1 MPTGAGDQ
9 SGPDLF
15 AEYRPRQAQPGEGRS
30 LPAGFL
36 TRQATIADLDGLAAL
51 ASARSGATIEKER
64 AGFGRELAA
73 TKVPADNVLLVAE
86 IPPVIVGLARAR
98 YFRPPADAP
107 AKSAPAGWYLAGLI
121 VSAAHRRR
129 GIGALLTQ
137 RRLLWIAVR
146 ADEAFYFANAR
157 NRVSHDLHARFGFA
171 ELSRDFVYPGVTF
184 TGGAG
189 ILYRA
194 VLSDPSKR
202 ATARDR

>member
-1 MPTGAGDQ
+1 V
-9 SGPDLF
+9 
-15 AEYRPRQAQPGEGRS
+15 
-30 LPAGFL
+30 
-36 TRQATIADLDGLAAL
+36 L
-51 ASARSGATIEKER
+51 ASARSGATIEEER

-73 TKVPADNVLLVAE
+73 TEGSEDRLLLVAE
-86 IPPVIVGLARAR
+86 ITPAIVGLARAR
-98 YFRPPADAP
+98 YFRPGADAP
-107 AKSAPAGWYLAGLI
+107 VNTAPAGWYLAGLI

-137 RRLLWIAVR
+137 RRLLWIAAR

-157 NRVSHDLHARFGFA
+157 NRVSRHLHGRFGFT

-194 VLSDPSKR
+194 VLSDPSKLT
-202 ATARDR
+202 TARGR